1 MAYEELGR
9 TLVKR
14 KFSTLNILTLGN
26 KFNIGFGCEGHP
38 DVNDWFGVLD
48 DVGEKNESYIDGL
61 HIHNSKRSDFID
73 IFCSSQVL
81 SGKKRKHKIGLQRV
95 CDAYTIN
102 TSCIRHLNMLRDLQ
116 KDKGWYEKPTTCGY
130 KFFDW
135 RKEKKSDE
143 KIYAF
148 FLHTALGIAVELKT
162 DIFNWFRSARH
173 IHQTAVPV
181 IHNKMSDVISFQNSN
196 WNILAWG
203 SGTISSTTRSKR
215 RKFYIGNKGLGWDRP
230 NLRVTQPLFTDFM
243 NQIQTREDGD
253 ELVARANEL
262 ELQPFE

>member
-26 KFNIGFGCEGHP
+26 KLNIGFGCEGHP

-48 DVGEKNESYIDGL
+48 NVGEKIESYIDWL
-61 HIHNSKRSDFID
+61 RIHNFNRSDFSNT
-73 IFCSSQVL
+73 FGSSQVG
-81 SGKKRKHKIGLQRV
+81 SGKKRKRKIELQKV

-116 KDKGWYEKPTTCGY
+116 TDKGWYEKPTTCGY

-135 RKEKKSDE
+135 RKEKKSDG
-143 KIYAF
+143 KNYAF

-173 IHQTAVPV
+173 IHQIAVPV
-181 IHNKMSDVISFQNSN
+181 IHNKMKDVISF
-196 WNILAWG
+196 
-203 SGTISSTTRSKR
+203 
-215 RKFYIGNKGLGWDRP
+215 
-230 NLRVTQPLFTDFM
+230 
-243 NQIQTREDGD
+243 
-253 ELVARANEL
+253 
-262 ELQPFE
+262 